1 MTTMKKIFFI
11 LLVFGLCQK
20 VKGQSNPSLIS
31 EYHALIDL
39 YTATNKSGW
48 LNETGWKSANPNVIQ
63 SVEGWYGIE
72 VDEYGHVIKLDL
84 SANNLSGT
92 IPTSIA
98 ALNYMTSLVL
108 NNNKLS
114 DVIPLSFS
122 NLTRL
127 TVLHLEN
134 NAFTGPVDFVSNL
147 TKLKDLYLN
156 DNAFYGNI
164 PSLANLRVLQSI
176 YAQNNKFEK
185 LPTDILTLP
194 LLKTAQFSNN
204 VLTTIP
210 DFSNQVNKANL
221 TLDLGKNA
229 LSFSQLMPLAS
240 AGIQSLNYQPQS
252 KIDEIKNVRVENG
265 SLTLTTTIDR
275 STTPASV
282 YQWFKSVNGNPS
294 AISSA
299 TETNYSFSVLQV
311 TPDDVGVQYYYTITN
326 PALPGLKLISQLQ
339 TSVEHV
345 FCLNINCF
353 DNGSVGINTQLVPSG
368 YRLALKGK
376 MIMTGA
382 KIALNH
388 TWPDYV
394 FDKNYKLLPLSNLYE
409 YITLN
414 KHLPNIPS
422 ASAIKSNGI
431 DVEDM
436 SIRLLEK
443 TEELSLYFIQLDE
456 RLKKLEE

>member
-1 MTTMKKIFFI
+1 MKKIFFI

-20 VKGQSNPSLIS
+20 VKGESNPSLIS
-31 EYHALIDL
+31 EYHALMDL
-39 YTATNKSGW
+39 YAATNKSGW
-48 LNETGWKSANPNVIQ
+48 LNETGWKNTNPNVVQ

-72 VDEYGHVIKLDL
+72 VDDIGHVVKLDL

-92 IPTSIA
+92 IPASIA
-98 ALNYMTSLVL
+98 ALNYMTSLIL

-122 NLTRL
+122 KLTKL
-127 TVLHLEN
+127 TALHLEN
-134 NAFTGPVDFVSNL
+134 NTFTGPVDFVSNL

-164 PSLANLRVLQSI
+164 PALANLRSLQSI

-185 LPTDILTLP
+185 LPADILTLP
-194 LLKTAQFSNN
+194 LLKMAQFSNN
-204 VLTTIP
+204 VLAAVP
-210 DFSNQVNKANL
+210 DFSSQMNKANL

-265 SLTLTTTIDR
+265 SLSLTTTIDR
-275 STTPASV
+275 TTTPASV
-282 YQWFKSVNGNPS
+282 YQWFKVVNGNPS

-299 TETNYSFSVLQV
+299 AETNYSFSILQV

-326 PALPGLKLISQLQ
+326 PAVPGLKLISQLQ

-382 KIALNH
+382 KIALNR

-394 FDKNYKLLPLSNLYE
+394 FGKDYKFLSLPDLHD
-409 YITLN
+409 YIVLN
-414 KHLPNIPS
+414 KHLPNVPS
-422 ASAIKSNGI
+422 ANDVKSNGI
-431 DVEDM
+431 DLEDM
-436 SIRLLEK
+436 SVKLLEK